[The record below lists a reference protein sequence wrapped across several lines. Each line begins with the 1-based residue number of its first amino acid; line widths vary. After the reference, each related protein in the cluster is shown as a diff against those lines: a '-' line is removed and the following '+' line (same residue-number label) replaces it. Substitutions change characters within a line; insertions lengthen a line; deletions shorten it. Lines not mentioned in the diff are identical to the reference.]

1 MFNPHVSKICT
12 VYWLVVF
19 RWSTI
24 QVTKT
29 KAKAK
34 TKKKTKKTTKKEEET
49 NNQKETKEI
58 QKYVI

>member
-1 MFNPHVSKICT
+1 MFNLHVSKICT
-12 VYWLVVF
+12 VYWSVVF